1 MTSPLVE
8 CVPNF
13 SEGRSQDVIDGI
25 KAAISAVEGVFVL
38 DTHMDADHNRSVITF
53 VGHPQAVEEA
63 AFRMIEKASQLIDLE
78 KHTGEHPRIGAT
90 DVVPFVPISN
100 ITMKECVEM
109 AHRVGERVGK
119 ELEIP
124 VFFYEEAARIPERR
138 RLEVV
143 RKGEYE
149 GLKVEIE
156 SNPARHPDFG
166 PQELGSAGAT
176 VIGAREFL
184 IAFNVNLTT
193 DDEGIA
199 SKIARAVRHS
209 SGGLRFVKALGM
221 TVDGRA
227 QVSMN
232 LTNFRKTPLPRVVE
246 TIRREAERYGVGIHN
261 SELVGLIPQDAM
273 IDTAIWYTQMD
284 LFSPAQVLEQ
294 KMLSVVKKESQVN
307 FLDSLA
313 AGTATPGGGSA
324 AAYSGAM
331 AAGLVSMVAR
341 LTVGKKGYAEVEGE
355 MENILNESEVLREEL
370 TLAVKE
376 DSEAFNQ
383 VMAAYGKPKTDQNRK
398 EEIQSAILKAA
409 VVPLTVARKALRVS
423 ELALKTA
430 ELGNKNAIT
439 DSGAGANLAFA
450 AVTSAGYN
458 VRINLGSLE
467 DKNKGKELL
476 SDLTGIEGSALE
488 VAGKLK
494 VVMTERGKLF

>member
-13 SEGRSQDVIDGI
+13 SEGRSQEVIDEI
-25 KAAISAVEGVFVL
+25 KMVISAVEGAFVL
-38 DTHMDADHNRSVITF
+38 DTHLDADHNRSVITF
-53 VGHPQAVEEA
+53 VGHPRAVEEA
-63 AFRMIEKASQLIDLE
+63 AFRMIKKASQLIDLE

-90 DVVPFVPISN
+90 DVVPFVPISQ

-124 VFFYEEAARIPERR
+124 VFLYEEAARIPERK

-149 GLKVEIE
+149 GLKEEIR
-156 SNPARHPDFG
+156 SNPARYPDFG
-166 PQELGSAGAT
+166 PRELGSAGAT

-193 DDEGIA
+193 DDEDIA

-261 SELVGLIPQDAM
+261 SELVGLIPQEAM
-273 IDTAIWYTQMD
+273 VDTATWYTQMD
-284 LFSPAQVLEQ
+284 LFTPAQVLEQ
-294 KMLSVVKKESQVN
+294 KILSVGKKEDQVD

-313 AGTATPGGGSA
+313 AGTAAPGGGSA

-341 LTVGKKGYAEVEGE
+341 LTIGKKGYADVERE
-355 MENILNESEVLREEL
+355 MEDILGESETLREEL

-383 VMAAYGKPKTDQNRK
+383 VMVAYKKPKTDQNR
-398 EEIQSAILKAA
+398 EDEIQDAIMKAA
-409 VVPLTVARKALRVS
+409 AVPLAVARKALRVS

-439 DSGAGANLAFA
+439 DSGAGANLAYA

-467 DKNKGKELL
+467 DKKKSKELL
-476 SDLTGIEGSALE
+476 SDLTQIEESALE
-488 VAGKLK
+488 VVIKLK
-494 VVMTERGKLF
+494 VVVTERGKLF